1 MKKILTSVP
10 LKRRSL
16 LKAGGA
22 LIINFNFQTA
32 SFGQNQSLAAG
43 PPDPEQIDSWIAIH
57 QDNSATVFIGFAELG
72 QGCSTALLQVAAEEL
87 DLSRSQVSTIGLD
100 THIPP
105 NQGGTSSRKSS
116 SRKKQRKVKTDS
128 KPVVISSGPRETG
141 SVKWFSASK
150 GFGFI
155 TRDSGDDIFVHFRSI
170 VGDGHRILREGQR
183 VNFAVTEGDKGLQAE
198 EVDAEK

>member
-1 MKKILTSVP
+1 MNIKI
-10 LKRRSL
+10 
-16 LKAGGA
+16 
-22 LIINFNFQTA
+22 IIA
-32 SFGQNQSLAAG
+32 SIIVAIVLAAISFFIG
-43 PPDPEQIDSWIAIH
+43 LYNFFPEPL
-57 QDNSATVFIGFAELG
+57 TVFAV
-72 QGCSTALLQVAAEEL
+72 ALLAGCFTSFWVFSAE
-87 DLSRSQVSTIGLD
+87 GL
-100 THIPP
+100 

>member
-1 MKKILTSVP
+1 MNIKIIIASIIVAIVLSAISFFIGLYNLFPGP
-10 LKRRSL
+10 L
-16 LKAGGA
+16 
-22 LIINFNFQTA
+22 
-32 SFGQNQSLAAG
+32 
-43 PPDPEQIDSWIAIH
+43 
-57 QDNSATVFIGFAELG
+57 TVFAV
-72 QGCSTALLQVAAEEL
+72 ALLAGCFTSYWVFSAE
-87 DLSRSQVSTIGLD
+87 GL
-100 THIPP
+100 T
-105 NQGGTSSRKSS
+105 QGSNSSRKSS
-116 SRKKQRKVKTDS
+116 SRKKQRKSKKES
-128 KPVVISSGPRETG
+128 KPVVISAGPRETG

>member
-1 MKKILTSVP
+1 MNIKI
-10 LKRRSL
+10 
-16 LKAGGA
+16 
-22 LIINFNFQTA
+22 IIA
-32 SFGQNQSLAAG
+32 S
-43 PPDPEQIDSWIAIH
+43 IIVAIVL
-57 QDNSATVFIGFAELG
+57 SAISFFIGLYNLFPGPLAVF
-72 QGCSTALLQVAAEEL
+72 SVALLAGCFTSYWVCSAE
-87 DLSRSQVSTIGLD
+87 GL
-100 THIPP
+100 T
-105 NQGGTSSRKSS
+105 QGSNSSRKSS
-116 SRKKQRKVKTDS
+116 SRKKHRKSKKES
-128 KPVVISSGPRETG
+128 KPVVISAGPRETG